1 VKPVRFDYERPD
13 RFADAVA
20 LLGGG
25 RFAKLIA
32 GGQSLGPMLNLRL
45 AAPDLLVDIGGLH
58 ELRATG
64 EEGDWVV
71 LGAAVTHAEI
81 EDGKV
86 PDPSRGMMRF
96 VAHDI
101 AYRAV
106 RNRGTLGGSLAHA
119 DPSADWVSAVAAL
132 GGEIVAEGLAGERRI
147 PVDEFFQGP
156 FTTALRDE
164 DILRAVR
171 LPRLSAAA
179 RWGYYKICRKRGE
192 FAHAIGAAVI
202 DPARGLRR
210 AVVGATGGAPRILD
224 GAGDGPAAA
233 LFREPTPLLARAAVD
248 GLALPLALQVHAAAL
263 ARAVAQAVAR

>member
-1 VKPVRFDYERPD
+1 
-13 RFADAVA
+13 
-20 LLGGG
+20 
-25 RFAKLIA
+25 
-32 GGQSLGPMLNLRL
+32 
-45 AAPDLLVDIGGLH
+45 
-58 ELRATG
+58 
-64 EEGDWVV
+64 
-71 LGAAVTHAEI
+71 
-81 EDGKV
+81 
-86 PDPSRGMMRF
+86 MRF

-147 PVDEFFQGP
+147 PVDEFFLGP

-164 DILRAVR
+164 DIVRAVR
-171 LPRLSAAA
+171 LPRLSADA

-192 FAHAIGAAVI
+192 FAHAIGAAVV

-210 AVVGATGGAPRILD
+210 AVVGATGGAPRLLD

-233 LFREPTPLLARAAVD
+233 LFRDPSTRLARAIVD
-248 GLALPLALQVHAAAL
+248 GLSLPLDEIALQVHAAAL